1 MLLMCCQ
8 RPPGA
13 VFSAWRF
20 RRHCWYVRV
29 STVVRHNLS
38 SLPSWKNC
46 VYIFLQHNGA
56 APPGLYVHV
65 TVHRD
70 MWPCIVTCDRAS
82 CHVTVHR
89 VMWPCIVTS
98 DRASWHVTVHRN
110 KFLFNKTNK
119 KHEFSKFYFVKKL
132 YMFRA
137 FPLPIIRSFLL
148 YIRHWYISCRFDDS
162 FQAGSGWNCVP
173 SWPCLE
179 AAIKPARNI
188 PMSNVQ

>member
-70 MWPCIVTCDRAS
+70 MWPCIVT
-82 CHVTVHR
+82 
-89 VMWPCIVTS
+89 
-98 DRASWHVTVHRN
+98 N
-110 KFLFNKTNK
+110 FFL
-119 KHEFSKFYFVKKL
+119 
-132 YMFRA
+132 
-137 FPLPIIRSFLL
+137 
-148 YIRHWYISCRFDDS
+148 
-162 FQAGSGWNCVP
+162 
-173 SWPCLE
+173 
-179 AAIKPARNI
+179 IKPTRSTNFPNFILSKISTCFGHFLCPSSGVFYCTFDIGIFLAGLMTASNQGRDGTGSSNLQEIYQCRMYSRKLLMMGTGNARN
-188 PMSNVQ
+188 M